1 MTAFPARPAVAL
13 DAVVDALPVGIAVF
27 DAGRRLVRANHA
39 FCVAADLPPAGLPV
53 GIALETVL
61 RAGAYRGLLGS
72 GDPEA
77 QVHSALARDRA
88 QPSRVRQHYPDARSF
103 DFHTV
108 PLPDGGFALCAIETT
123 TLIAAHDE
131 AAGAVARIT
140 MSLAT
145 VRTGLATF
153 APERTLLL
161 HNPRFAELLGLPL
174 GKLRPGLTLAD
185 LLGLMQGRHEYAD
198 AEGEAFLANQAS
210 TDRTRRSTI
219 RRARPNGQ
227 VTDIAS
233 DPLPDGGWTMSVVDI
248 SQLASAEDEAVRR
261 AAMLDSILDN
271 IPHGVCV
278 YGPNRQVTMFN
289 PAYSE
294 IMQGAPLAVGDHLDA
309 IIRRRAQA
317 GEYGPGQPAEVYTS
331 QMAHD
336 ISRPQMRRRR
346 RPNGTAIDVRT
357 APLPDGGHISVVTDI
372 TPLTDAE
379 NELLR
384 RAADM
389 DVMLANIRHGIT
401 LFDAGGRL
409 VAANRMASELLDLP
423 PGTLTPGHSE
433 QQILDSLAAAGE
445 FGDGAA
451 AEAFMRHR
459 LSANRAGKPE
469 LYRRPTSA
477 GRVIEVRSDP
487 APGGGTVL
495 TYTDVTE
502 SEETQK
508 ELRRAKEA
516 AEAANQAKSRF
527 LATMSHE
534 LRTPLN
540 AVIGFSEALLRQGG
554 TSDPALTAEFAAA
567 INESGNQLLGLINT
581 ILDVARIEAGR
592 FEMSADRIDLARLVQ
607 TCARSVASGFQAGEI
622 ALRLDLPE
630 RLPELRADERRLQQ
644 VLAGLLSNAV
654 KFTPAGGEVTVGAT
668 IDPTG
673 DLLLHVTDTGIGIPA
688 ADLER
693 VFEPFIQ
700 LDASLSRRFQGAGLG
715 LYVARALVEAHGG
728 RLRLLSEPGAGTRAE
743 IALPGW
749 RLDPER
755 SSRENSSVD
764 EDVA

>member
-1 MTAFPARPAVAL
+1 MTAFPARPAVNL
-13 DAVVDALPVGIAVF
+13 DLVLDALPVGIAIF
-27 DAGRRLVRANHA
+27 DPDQRLVRVNQT
-39 FCVAADLPPAGLPV
+39 FCDAIDLPPSSLPV
-53 GIALETVL
+53 GIAFETVL
-61 RAGAYRGLLGS
+61 RAAAYRGLLGS

-77 QVHSALARDRA
+77 QVRSALERDRT
-88 QPSRVRQHYPDARSF
+88 QIGRVRRHYPDSRSF
-103 DFHTV
+103 DFHTS
-108 PLPDGGFALCAIETT
+108 PLPDGGFALCTNETT
-123 TLIAAHDE
+123 ALIAAHDE

-153 APERTLLL
+153 APDRTLLL
-161 HNPRFAELLGLPL
+161 HNPRFADLLGLPL
-174 GKLRPGLTLAD
+174 AKLRSGLPFSD
-185 LLGLMQGRHEYAD
+185 VLGLMDGQHEYAD
-198 AEGEAFLANQAS
+198 AEGEAFVATQAAL
-210 TDRTRRSTI
+210 DRTRRSTM
-219 RRARPNGQ
+219 RRSRPNGQ

-278 YGPNRQVTMFN
+278 YGPHRRVTMFN
-289 PAYSE
+289 PAYTE
-294 IMQGAPLAVGDHLDA
+294 IMQGAPLTVGDHLEE
-309 IIRRRAQA
+309 IIRRRADA
-317 GEYGPGQPAEVYTS
+317 GEYGPGAPDEVFAR

-336 ISRPQMRRRR
+336 IGRPQARRRR
-346 RPNGTAIDVRT
+346 RPNGTAVDVRT

-379 NELLR
+379 NALLR

-423 PGTLTPGHSE
+423 AAALTPGHSE
-433 QQILDSLAAAGE
+433 KQILDIMATAGE
-445 FGDGAA
+445 FGGGAA
-451 AEAFMRHR
+451 AEAFMQRR
-459 LSANRAGKPE
+459 LSANRTGKSE
-469 LYRRPTSA
+469 LYRRPTRA

-487 APGGGTVL
+487 APDGGTVL
-495 TYTDVTE
+495 TYTDVTD
-502 SEETQK
+502 SEATQI

-540 AVIGFSEALLRQGG
+540 AVIGFSEALLRQGAI
-554 TSDPALTAEFAAA
+554 SDPARVSEFATA
-567 INESGNQLLGLINT
+567 INESGNHLLGLINT

-592 FEMSADRIDLARLVQ
+592 FEMSADRIDLARLLQ
-607 TCARSVASGFQAGEI
+607 TCARSFTSALLAGEI

-630 RLPELRADERRLQQ
+630 QLPELRADERRLQQ

-654 KFTPAGGEVTVGAT
+654 KFTPAGGEVSVGAVL
-668 IDPTG
+668 DPSG

-688 ADLER
+688 ADLDR

-700 LDASLSRRFQGAGLG
+700 LDATLSRRFQGAGLG

-743 IALPGW
+743 VALPGW
-749 RLDPER
+749 RLDPDG
-755 SSRENSSVD
+755 SSRETTSVD

>member
-1 MTAFPARPAVAL
+1 MTAFPARPAVDL
-13 DAVVDALPVGIAVF
+13 DTVLDALPVGIAIFGDDQRLIRVNQRF
-27 DAGRRLVRANHA
+27 CDAI
-39 FCVAADLPPAGLPV
+39 DLPPSSLPV
-53 GIALETVL
+53 GIAFETVL
-61 RAGAYRGLLGS
+61 RAAAYRGLLGS

-77 QVHSALARDRA
+77 QVRSALERDRTRTG
-88 QPSRVRQHYPDARSF
+88 RVRQHYPDARSF

-108 PLPDGGFALCAIETT
+108 PLPDGGFALCTVETT
-123 TLIAAHDE
+123 ALIAAHDE

-153 APERTLLL
+153 APDRTLLL
-161 HNPRFAELLGLPL
+161 HNPRFADLLGLPM
-174 GKLRPGLTLAD
+174 GRLRPGLPFSD
-185 LLGLMQGRHEYAD
+185 LLGLMHGQHEYAD
-198 AEGEAFLANQAS
+198 AAGEAFVATQAS
-210 TDRTRRSTI
+210 LDRTRRSI
-219 RRARPNGQ
+219 MRRARPNGQ

-271 IPHGVCV
+271 VPHGVCV
-278 YGPNRQVTMFN
+278 YGPHRRVTMFN
-289 PAYSE
+289 PAYIE
-294 IMQGAPLAVGDHLDA
+294 IMQGAPLAVGDHLEE
-309 IIRRRAQA
+309 IVRRRADA
-317 GEYGPGQPAEVYTS
+317 GEYGPGTPDENFAR

-336 ISRPQMRRRR
+336 IGRPQARRRR
-346 RPNGTAIDVRT
+346 RPNGTAVDVRT

-384 RAADM
+384 RAAEM

-401 LFDAGGRL
+401 LFDADGRL
-409 VAANRMASELLDLP
+409 VAANRMAGELLDLP
-423 PGTLTPGHSE
+423 PEALTPGHSE
-433 QQILDSLAAAGE
+433 KQILDIMATAGG
-445 FGDGAA
+445 FGGGAA
-451 AEAFMRHR
+451 AEAFMRRR
-459 LSANRAGKPE
+459 LSANRTGKPE
-469 LYRRPTSA
+469 LYRRPTRA

-502 SEETQK
+502 SEATQI

-540 AVIGFSEALLRQGG
+540 AVIGFSEALLRQGA
-554 TSDPALTAEFAAA
+554 TNDASRIAEFATA
-567 INESGNQLLGLINT
+567 INESGNHLLGLINT

-592 FEMSADRIDLARLVQ
+592 FEMSADRIELARLLQ
-607 TCARSVASGFQAGEI
+607 TCARSFTSAFLAGEI

-630 RLPELRADERRLQQ
+630 QLPELRADERRLQQ
-644 VLAGLLSNAV
+644 ALTGLLSNAV
-654 KFTPAGGEVTVGAT
+654 KFTPAGGEVTVGAVL
-668 IDPTG
+668 DPSG

-688 ADLER
+688 ADLDR

-700 LDASLSRRFQGAGLG
+700 LDATLSRRFQGAGLG

-749 RLDPER
+749 RLDPDG
-755 SSRENSSVD
+755 SSREKSNVD